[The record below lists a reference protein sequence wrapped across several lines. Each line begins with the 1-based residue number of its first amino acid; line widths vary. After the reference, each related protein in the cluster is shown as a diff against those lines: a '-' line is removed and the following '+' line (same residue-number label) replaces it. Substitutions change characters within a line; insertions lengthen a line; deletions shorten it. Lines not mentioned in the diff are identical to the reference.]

1 MGGASEIA
9 FNIIPV
15 IEKSGGKV
23 LVRAMVDE
31 VIVEGRQ
38 TVGVKV
44 RRCGPS
50 GPEGGS
56 IDIRAPAV
64 ISNAGVYNTLQRLLV
79 IVQSLSQFSK
89 NRICFVLQPAHIAK
103 KSKICHSVDNLKP
116 GLAGI
121 SIFVGLVRHSR

>member
-56 IDIRAPAV
+56 IEIRAPAV

-79 IVQSLSQFSK
+79 TVQSLSQFFFKKKPYLFCFTACTYCQEIK
-89 NRICFVLQPAHIAK
+89 NMPQC
-103 KSKICHSVDNLKP
+103 
-116 GLAGI
+116 
-121 SIFVGLVRHSR
+121 